1 LPLFTY
7 FYPLESSLI
16 SVADTQTQM
25 ISIIIC
31 VYNSTFFCTIP
42 GSSPSQRVLT
52 RQKHTVLGVIPLKF
66 YSFLYGMYK

>member
-1 LPLFTY
+1 FTY
-7 FYPLESSLI
+7 FYPLESSLF
-16 SVADTQTQM
+16 SVVITQTQM

-52 RQKHTVLGVIPLKF
+52 RQKHTVLRVMPMEF
-66 YSFLYGMYK
+66 FSFLYGMYK